1 VGHADGPVTIGSIG
15 ITPGKS
21 TCPFFR
27 GSSER
32 VSLGGVTAIV
42 TNFTASGARPYQ
54 GLCIPETDGLHVSFL
69 EYQEPGR
76 AGFAFGGVTGVF
88 RHHLR
93 LLGPDP
99 ANWTTHPL
107 G

>member
-1 VGHADGPVTIGSIG
+1 MIVIGA

-21 TCPFFR
+21 KRPYFR
-27 GSSER
+27 GSSEGSSKR

-42 TNFTASGARPYQ
+42 THFTASGAPPYQ
-54 GLCIPETDGLHVSFL
+54 GLCIPEVDGLHVSFL

-88 RHHLR
+88 THHLR

-99 ANWTTHPL
+99 ANWTTHPI